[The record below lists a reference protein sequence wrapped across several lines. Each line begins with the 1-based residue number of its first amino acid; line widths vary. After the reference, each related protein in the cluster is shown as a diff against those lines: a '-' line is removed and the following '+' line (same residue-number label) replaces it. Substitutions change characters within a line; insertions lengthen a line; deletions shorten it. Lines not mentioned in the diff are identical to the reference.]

1 MKLLKKTNRTY
12 LLISASAFIVAGVIM
27 YFVLSML
34 IEHQLRERLE
44 SDMHSIIQTIVK
56 DNTIPKYYPFIEIR
70 KVSAKTERSVSV
82 KDTVIF
88 DNEEHELIPYRQVSS
103 VKYIN
108 GEMYLIIVRDTLLEK
123 SDLLMIIVI
132 VISLVFLLLNLSLFF
147 INRKLSINIWN
158 PFYNTLDR
166 IKGFSPDGPLFKPQV
181 ENEIDE
187 FTELNRTLENL
198 TLKVVSDY
206 QSLKRFTE
214 DASHEMQT
222 PLAVLQSKLETLL
235 QLPDIKKDQAEL
247 IKSAYISV
255 QRISKLIQTL
265 LLLTKIANDQFP
277 EKSRVNISDLL
288 EEKIK
293 LFSDHID
300 SKALIV
306 DKCIDK
312 GFSIDANFFLTES
325 MIMNLIGN
333 AVKHSEKEGKIKIT
347 LKEGCL
353 KISNEGQALSVAPE
367 KLFER
372 FYKVDKSTVSQGLGL
387 AIVKEICRLNKWE
400 IKYEYDD
407 SQHNFIIRF

>member
-1 MKLLKKTNRTY
+1 MKLLKKTDRTY
-12 LLISASAFIVAGVIM
+12 LIISASAFLVAGIII

-44 SDMHSIIQTIVK
+44 SDMHSIIRSIVK
-56 DNTIPKYYPFIEIR
+56 DDIIPVYYPFIEVR
-70 KVSAKTERSVSV
+70 KVSDKTERSVSV
-82 KDTVIF
+82 KDTLII
-88 DNEEHELIPYRQVSS
+88 DYSEDESIPYRQVSS
-103 VKYIN
+103 VKSIN
-108 GEMYLIIVRDTLLEK
+108 GQMYLIVVRDTLLEK
-123 SDLLMIIVI
+123 SDLLMIIGFVI
-132 VISLVFLLLNLSLFF
+132 GLVFLLLNISLYF
-147 INRKLSINIWN
+147 INRKLSITIWK

-166 IKGFSPDGPLFKPQV
+166 IKGFTPDGPLITLQV
-181 ENEIDE
+181 ANEIDE
-187 FTELNRTLENL
+187 FRELNKTLESL

-277 EKSRVNISDLL
+277 EKSKVNISDLL
-288 EEKIK
+288 EEKIR
-293 LFSDHID
+293 LFTDHTD
-300 SKALIV
+300 SKALKV
-306 DKCIDK
+306 EK
-312 GFSIDANFFLTES
+312 SIDAGFLIEANFFLTES

-333 AVKHSEKEGKIKIT
+333 AVKHSEKEGKIKIE
-347 LKEGCL
+347 LKEGYL
-353 KISNEGQALSVAPE
+353 KISNEGQPLTVPPE

-372 FYKVDKSTVSQGLGL
+372 FYKVDKSTISQGLGL

-400 IKYEYDD
+400 IKYEYHD

>member
-1 MKLLKKTNRTY
+1 MKLLRKTNRTY
-12 LLISASAFIVAGVIM
+12 LLISASAFIVAGVII

-70 KVSAKTERSVSV
+70 KVSSKTERSVSV
-82 KDTVIF
+82 KDTTIY
-88 DNEEHELIPYRQVSS
+88 DNAEHESVPYRQVSS

-123 SDLLMIIVI
+123 SDMLMIIVI
-132 VISLVFLLLNLSLFF
+132 VIGLVFLLLNLSLYF
-147 INRKLSINIWN
+147 INRKLSINIWK
-158 PFYNTLDR
+158 PFYDTLDR
-166 IKGFSPDGPLFKPQV
+166 LKGFSPDGPQLKLQI

-198 TLKVVSDY
+198 TMKVVSDY

-247 IKSAYISV
+247 IKSAYTSV

-293 LFSDHID
+293 LFSDHIENK
-300 SKALIV
+300 SLIV
-306 DKCIDK
+306 EK
-312 GFSIDANFFLTES
+312 SIENGLTLEANFFLTES
-325 MIMNLIGN
+325 LLMNLIGN
-333 AVKHSEKEGKIKIT
+333 AVKHSDKEGKINIA
-347 LKEGCL
+347 LKEGYL
-353 KISNEGQALSVAPE
+353 KISNEGQALAVPPE

-372 FYKVDKSTVSQGLGL
+372 FYKVDKSTISQGLGL
-387 AIVKEICRLNKWE
+387 AIVKEICRLNRWE
-400 IKYEYDD
+400 IEYEYQN